1 LRNHKQTPK
10 NIKKNKVLYSIA
22 HTRRLSPDGFPQGCD
37 DRDCLIA
44 RSRPRSHFRDRDS
57 DRDELKKTRPGPGSH
72 D

>member
-44 RSRPRSHFRDRDS
+44 RSRYEF
-57 DRDELKKTRPGPGSH
+57 KKTRPGPGSH